1 VPASLVTIESHD
13 LETGERMRDVFE
25 VTPAPEPGRE
35 RAVLA
40 EVVAGIHPGAIE
52 RSYADRVGTFR
63 DGRREIT
70 ASLTTLED
78 AAPDGVPEPEPDPD
92 PAQERLFD
100 AGP

>member
-1 VPASLVTIESHD
+1 MPASLVIIESHD
-13 LETGERMRDVFE
+13 LDTGERTRDVFE

-52 RSYADRVGTFR
+52 RSYAGRVGTFR

-70 ASLTTLED
+70 ASLEAAEG
-78 AAPDGVPEPEPDPD
+78 AAPGDFPDSEPEPH
-92 PAQERLFD
+92 PAQERLFET
-100 AGP
+100 

>member
-1 VPASLVTIESHD
+1 VPASLVIIESHD
-13 LETGERMRDVFE
+13 VDSGERTRDVFE

-63 DGRREIT
+63 DGRTEIT
-70 ASLTTLED
+70 ASLTAVEGAAPED
-78 AAPDGVPEPEPDPD
+78 APEPG
-92 PAQERLFD
+92 PAQERLF
-100 AGP
+100 GP

>member
-1 VPASLVTIESHD
+1 MPASLVTIESHD
-13 LETGERMRDVFE
+13 LDTGERMRDVFE

-52 RSYADRVGTFR
+52 RSYSDRVGTFR

-70 ASLTTLED
+70 ASLTTVEGAAAED
-78 AAPDGVPEPEPDPD
+78 GPDPEPD

>member
-1 VPASLVTIESHD
+1 VSASLVIIESHD
-13 LETGERMRDVFE
+13 LDTGERMRDVFE

-70 ASLTTLED
+70 AWLE
-78 AAPDGVPEPEPDPD
+78 AAEGAPPDGAPEPD

-100 AGP
+100 A

>member
-1 VPASLVTIESHD
+1 MPASLVIIESHD
-13 LETGERMRDVFE
+13 LDTGERTRDAFE

-52 RSYADRVGTFR
+52 RSYADRIGVFR

-70 ASLTTLED
+70 ASLRTAEGGEPIGD
-78 AAPDGVPEPEPDPD
+78 PEHEHD

-100 AGP
+100 AEP

>member
-1 VPASLVTIESHD
+1 VPASLVIIESHD
-13 LETGERMRDVFE
+13 LDTGERTRDVFE

-63 DGRREIT
+63 DGRTRIT
-70 ASLTTLED
+70 ASLTAVEGVAAED
-78 AAPDGVPEPEPDPD
+78 DPEPD
-92 PAQERLFD
+92 PAQERLF
-100 AGP
+100 GP

>member
-1 VPASLVTIESHD
+1 MPASLVIIVSHD
-13 LETGERMRDVFE
+13 LDTGERMRDVFE
-25 VTPAPEPGRE
+25 VTPAPAPGRE

-70 ASLTTLED
+70 ASLTTVEG
-78 AAPDGVPEPEPDPD
+78 AAAEGTPDPEPD

>member
-1 VPASLVTIESHD
+1 MPASFVTIESHD
-13 LETGERMRDVFE
+13 LDTGERMRDVFE

-63 DGRREIT
+63 DGRREII
-70 ASLTTLED
+70 AALTTVEGGMAE
-78 AAPDGVPEPEPDPD
+78 AAPEPEPD

>member
-1 VPASLVTIESHD
+1 MPASLVIIESHD
-13 LETGERMRDVFE
+13 LDTGERLRDVFE

-63 DGRREIT
+63 EGRTRIT
-70 ASLTTLED
+70 ASLTAVDGAAPED
-78 AAPDGVPEPEPDPD
+78 APEPD

-100 AGP
+100 AES

>member
-1 VPASLVTIESHD
+1 MPASLVIIESRD
-13 LETGERMRDVFE
+13 LDTGERMRDVFE

-70 ASLTTLED
+70 ASLEVAD
-78 AAPDGVPEPEPDPD
+78 GAAPDGAPEPD
-92 PAQERLFD
+92 PAQERLFET
-100 AGP
+100 

>member
-1 VPASLVTIESHD
+1 MPASLVIIVSHD
-13 LETGERMRDVFE
+13 LDTGERMRDVFE

-63 DGRREIT
+63 DGRKEIT
-70 ASLTTLED
+70 ASLGAVEGASPDD
-78 AAPDGVPEPEPDPD
+78 APEPD

-100 AGP
+100 AEP